1 MKNLRRDSGIKE
13 DGDEN
18 DSNAEQPPA
27 KKQRREDSIN
37 LEDFEVYISYVS
49 GCYRVWKSVLII

>member
-37 LEDFEVYISYVS
+37 LEDFEVYISYVAIGFGRAS
-49 GCYRVWKSVLII
+49 